1 MVAIAVFLTG
11 CAQLPRSGAIGVGPN
26 VQIESTDDYL
36 YYSPSLPS
44 PGDSQQQIV
53 TGFLSAGNG
62 PQNDYEVARSYLANN
77 FKSEWSASD
86 EVLVQQGATVFDL
99 IDESNARVELQVSA
113 TIDANGIDNL
123 APFSFFNVVSED
135 PPHIMFSTVRTGNKN
150 KDTLNNILANQQ
162 FVVNLVTEDVVEQMN
177 TTSQPVAADVNEF
190 ELANVTPIES
200 IYIKPKRVKESLV
213 QFECEM
219 VHHYF
224 IEKHQN
230 GGACIIIGKIITMH
244 IDDSILMENHKIDLE
259 KYKPVARL
267 AGSNYSKLGE
277 IFSIKR

>member
-1 MVAIAVFLTG
+1 MQFDIQNTESSALYKLLTG
-11 CAQLPRSGAIGVGPN
+11 TVIPRPIAWV
-26 VQIESTDDYL
+26 
-36 YYSPSLPS
+36 
-44 PGDSQQQIV
+44 
-53 TGFLSAGNG
+53 
-62 PQNDYEVARSYLANN
+62 
-77 FKSEWSASD
+77 
-86 EVLVQQGATVFDL
+86 
-99 IDESNARVELQVSA
+99 A
-113 TIDANGIDNL
+113 TIDDNGIDNL

-162 FVVNLVTEDVVEQMN
+162 FVVNLVTEDVVVQMN